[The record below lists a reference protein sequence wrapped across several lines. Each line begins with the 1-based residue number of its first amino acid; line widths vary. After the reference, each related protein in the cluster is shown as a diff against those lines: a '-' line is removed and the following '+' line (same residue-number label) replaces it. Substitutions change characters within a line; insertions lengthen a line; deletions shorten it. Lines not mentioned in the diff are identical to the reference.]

1 MNEPTHTNAS
11 ADIQQAPHNSPLPE
25 LLTVNE
31 VARLLQ
37 VGRNRVYELAHHQHI
52 PTIRIGKG
60 YRFPRRKL
68 LEWIDLQANV
78 HVQG

>member
-1 MNEPTHTNAS
+1 MNEPTQTDVH
-11 ADIQQAPHNSPLPE
+11 ADLQQERHASPLPE

-31 VARLLQ
+31 VAALLR

-52 PTIRIGKG
+52 PTIRLGKG

-68 LEWIDLQANV
+68 LEWIDLQAGA
-78 HVQG
+78 HAQG